1 MITPEDVGIYGKIDV
16 SDGEMLKNIKSYI
29 KAAEIYLQNA
39 VDHKIDFENCDEQVN
54 LFLKEWV
61 TAVHDGTL
69 NDPGPK
75 FMLQTLLIQIQTGGD

>member
-1 MITPEDVGIYGKIDV
+1 MITPQDIESYGKIDV
-16 SDGEMLKNIKSYI
+16 SDGDTVGLIESLIT
-29 KAAEIYLQNA
+29 AAEIYLQNS
-39 VDHKIDFENCDEQVN
+39 VDYKIDFEKCDEQIN